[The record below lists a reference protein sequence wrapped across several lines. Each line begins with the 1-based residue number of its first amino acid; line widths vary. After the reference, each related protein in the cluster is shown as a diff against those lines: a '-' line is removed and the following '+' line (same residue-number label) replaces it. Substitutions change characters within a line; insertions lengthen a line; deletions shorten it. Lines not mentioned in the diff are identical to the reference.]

1 MFKLDIK
8 YLLIAKRSSV
18 IKHIPGYM
26 PSIFLQVARCLCSKS
41 MPTNWIDY
49 GTEFQF
55 SGPKDA
61 NNQTSGCA
69 GEDGSGYR
77 ATLSCG
83 RWKRPPEFAQVLA
96 TYDVQAAQTVYAI
109 FSFIDGTCRN
119 GQKWADVIHPE
130 PRTCEILSARHHRT
144 TISSDP
150 SDRRNPLAAIPW
162 ETHYQWTQ
170 HAEVIALEFRV
181 HLISDL
187 RQPRAIL
194 KSSS

>member
-8 YLLIAKRSSV
+8 YLLIAKRSSI

-26 PSIFLQVARCLCSKS
+26 PSIFPPVVRCLCSKS

-83 RWKRPPEFAQVLA
+83 RWKRPQNSPKYSLLMTCKRLKQFMRFSALLTARAETAKRGLMLSTQNPERVKYYPPA
-96 TYDVQAAQTVYAI
+96 TTGLQSRLTHPIDATHWPLFLEKLIINEPSTPRLSHWNSACI
-109 FSFIDGTCRN
+109 SFRICDSR
-119 GQKWADVIHPE
+119 E
-130 PRTCEILSARHHRT
+130 PL
-144 TISSDP
+144 
-150 SDRRNPLAAIPW
+150 
-162 ETHYQWTQ
+162 
-170 HAEVIALEFRV
+170 
-181 HLISDL
+181 
-187 RQPRAIL
+187 
-194 KSSS
+194 